1 MDRRRFP
8 SLGAPNSYS
17 TILISPRSKL
27 HGTMQGKPSA
37 EVCKKYFGGIKISTQ
52 VLISVWKSPALS
64 TLTSS
69 PSTLFSSLHH
79 LCASFFSYACFRLKT
94 LFRRQENNSL
104 RAAGRRNE
112 QKTFLFLS

>member
-8 SLGAPNSYS
+8 SLGAAKFVLYHSNF
-17 TILISPRSKL
+17 TEVKI
-27 HGTMQGKPSA
+27 TWAVQGKPSA

-64 TLTSS
+64 TLTSN

-79 LCASFFSYACFRLKT
+79 LWASFFSYACFRLKT
-94 LFRRQENNSL
+94 LFRQENNSL
-104 RAAGRRNE
+104 RATGRQSE
-112 QKTFLFLS
+112 QNFFLFL